1 MEISEF
7 DWDEANREKCQKHGV
22 SIAEIEAVLR
32 GSPQVAPDPAHSAHE
47 DRFIGLGRNH
57 EGRPIFVAF
66 TFRVKHGRLAIRP
79 ITARYMH
86 QQEVQSYEKANSQTE
101 DGR

>member
-1 MEISEF
+1 MEISEV

-32 GSPQVAPDPAHSAHE
+32 GSPQVAPDPTHSAHE
-47 DRFIGLGRNH
+47 DRFIAVGRSA
-57 EGRPIFVAF
+57 ERRPIFVAF
-66 TFRVKHGRLAIRP
+66 TFRVRHGRLVIRP
-79 ITARYMH
+79 VTARYMH
-86 QQEVQSYEKANSQTE
+86 RQEAQSYEEASSQTE

>member
-1 MEISEF
+1 MEISEV
-7 DWDEANREKCQKHGV
+7 DWDEANREKCQKRGV

-47 DRFIGLGRNH
+47 DRFIAVGRNP

-66 TFRVKHGRLAIRP
+66 TFRVRHGRLAIRP

-86 QQEVQSYEKANSQTE
+86 KEEAQSYEKASSQTE

>member
-1 MEISEF
+1 MERSEV

-32 GSPQVAPDPAHSAHE
+32 ASPRVAPDPAHSVHE
-47 DRFIGLGRNH
+47 DRFVAVGRNP

-66 TFRVKHGRLAIRP
+66 TFCIRHGRLTIRP
-79 ITARYMH
+79 VTARYMH
-86 QQEVQSYEKANSQTE
+86 KQEAQSYEKASTQTE